1 MRPFAEATPL
11 ETETDDANPGG
22 ESDSLLHASVYNE
35 LRRRFIT
42 GQIVPG
48 RSLSTRGLA
57 LELGVSQTPVRE
69 ALSRLAA
76 EGAVQIRSKRKV
88 GIPPMTPDRFDD
100 LLRCRLLLEPES
112 AVLALP
118 HMTSARL
125 KRLKEID
132 AAINQALESGDVDA
146 YMQGNFTFHF
156 TLYRTHPLNTL
167 NQLIE
172 ILWLQFGPYMRVV
185 YGRVGTANLVDQH
198 AVALEALARG
208 DEAALRQ
215 AICGDIAD
223 GMGLIGRSALEAA

>member
-1 MRPFAEATPL
+1 
-11 ETETDDANPGG
+11 
-22 ESDSLLHASVYNE
+22 
-35 LRRRFIT
+35 
-42 GQIVPG
+42 
-48 RSLSTRGLA
+48 
-57 LELGVSQTPVRE
+57 VRE

-112 AVLALP
+112 AVIALP

-132 AAINQALESGDVDA
+132 TAINQALESGDVDA

-156 TLYRTHPLNTL
+156 TLYRTHPLSTL

-198 AVALEALARG
+198 AVALEALARS